1 MIYHFRDSVRSYLHD
16 RMISAGVDLLA
27 ASSGKLAPDL
37 RWGELPGY
45 YDAWLAA
52 QRVKADWAMTL
63 LELWDATWLNNVP
76 TGWIAADPDE
86 QVMENSKASPHPHTI
101 WDQSWFVRLFERNS
115 ERLYLCADLENFT
128 FKVGLWL
135 EDKRGKSL
143 LTRNV
148 PGMTYDRE
156 SEILWL
162 SEPPQYADD
171 GSLDLGKTIETC
183 RAVKELVEER

>member
-1 MIYHFRDSVRSYLHD
+1 MIYQFRDGVRSYLHD

-27 ASSGKLAPDL
+27 SNSGKLAPDL
-37 RWGELPGY
+37 RWSELPGY

-63 LELWDATWLNNVP
+63 LDLWNATWSHNIP
-76 TGWIAADPDE
+76 HGWTSADPDE
-86 QVMENSKASPHPHTI
+86 QVMENPKVGPHPITC
-101 WDQSWFVRLFERNS
+101 WDQNWFVRLFERNA
-115 ERLYLCADLENFT
+115 ERLYLCADLEDYT
-128 FKVGLWL
+128 FRVGLWL

-156 SEILWL
+156 AEILWL
-162 SEPPQYADD
+162 SEPPQFADD
-171 GSLDLGKTIETC
+171 GSVDLGNAIDTC
-183 RAVKELVEER
+183 RAVKNLVESR